1 MSLARVCEQLRP
13 HIVYLFGSGSE
24 KLKKL
29 IVESLLEKTATKPE
43 YGDLRDPQVLYV
55 ILERIT
61 FSREF
66 VAVDFTYED
75 AERPTIYLP
84 IKEVDE
90 RCYIA

>member
-29 IVESLLEKTATKPE
+29 IVESLLKKTATKPE
-43 YGDLRDPQVLYV
+43 YGDLKDPQVLYV
-55 ILERIT
+55 SLERIT

-66 VAVDFTYED
+66 VAVDFEYKD
-75 AERPTIYLP
+75 MAQATIYLS

-90 RCYIA
+90 HCYIA